1 MTETYIISDV
11 TAIIRAVTAGEFG
24 PNDRTELGNLHRK
37 VERNGCRPE
46 VRAALTELISSVQRL
61 GEKYYPEV

>member
-11 TAIIRAVTAGEFG
+11 TAIIRAITSGEFG
-24 PNDRTELGNLHRK
+24 STDRNELENLHRK
-37 VERNGCRPE
+37 VEMVDRPE
-46 VRAALTELISSVQRL
+46 VRGGLTELVSSVQRL